1 MSLRKTMSLR
11 TTILVA
17 LALLAGAT
25 RAQTGTPSALDPPR
39 GDVRLVVLGDFNGPY
54 GAVDY
59 PAPLARAMAAIV
71 DVWLPDLLL
80 SPGDVI
86 AGQDRDLPDDRFAAM
101 WAGFDEAV
109 VEPLRAACVPYA
121 VAMGNHDASSQRSGG
136 EYVFARD
143 RQAAADYW
151 SAHAPELSYQ
161 DRDGY
166 PFDYSF
172 THAVNTVATAELF
185 VIILDAA
192 SSAVTSEQRAWL
204 AAQLSSPAAADAAA
218 RIVVGHL
225 PLVPVSQGR
234 DGPGE
239 YLREGL
245 ALAAV
250 LAAGSVDL
258 YVSGH
263 HAAYYPGR
271 LGDVELLFAGG
282 IGGRRLLGSSLAPR
296 STVTVVD
303 MWFGGPAAPPTFAY
317 TTFDLASMG
326 EVDPGELPA
335 AIGAVVLSGRAGQG
349 AVALRGSP

>member
-1 MSLRKTMSLR
+1 MSLSKSV
-11 TTILVA
+11 LVA
-17 LALLAGAT
+17 LALMAGAT
-25 RAQTGTPSALDPPR
+25 SAQTGPAVLDPPR
-39 GDVRLVVLGDFNGPY
+39 GDLRLMVLGDFNGPY

-59 PAPLARAMAAIV
+59 PAPLARAMAAV
-71 DVWLPDLLL
+71 ADVWLPDLLL

-101 WAGFDEAV
+101 WAAFDEAV
-109 VEPLRAACVPYA
+109 AEPLRARDVLYA

-136 EYVFARD
+136 EYVFARE
-143 RQAAADYW
+143 RRAAVDYW
-151 SAHAPELSYQ
+151 SAHAPELSFQ

-172 THAVNTVATAELF
+172 THPVTTAATAELF
-185 VIILDAA
+185 VVILDAS

-204 AAQLSSPAAADAAA
+204 AAELASPAAVAAAA

-234 DGPGE
+234 DRPGE
-239 YLREGL
+239 YVSEGV
-245 ALAAV
+245 ALGAV

-271 LGDVELLFAGG
+271 LGEVELLFAGG
-282 IGGRRLLGSSLAPR
+282 IGGRRLLGASLAPR

-303 MWFGGPAAPPTFAY
+303 LWLGEPAAPPSFAY
-317 TTFDLASMG
+317 TTYDLATMAV
-326 EVDPGELPA
+326 VDPNALPA
-335 AIGAVVLSGRAGQG
+335 VIGDVVRSGRAGGQ
-349 AVALRGSP
+349 ALALGDEP